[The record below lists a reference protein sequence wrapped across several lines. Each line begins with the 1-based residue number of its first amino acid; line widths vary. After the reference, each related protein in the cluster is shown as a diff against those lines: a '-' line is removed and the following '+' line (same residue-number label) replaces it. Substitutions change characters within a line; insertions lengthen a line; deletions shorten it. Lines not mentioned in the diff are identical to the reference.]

1 MPSNTEELV
10 LIWRGSSTSRQDVQ
24 MELFTEMYWLAMFF

>member
-1 MPSNTEELV
+1 MPPNTEELV

-24 MELFTEMYWLAMFF
+24 ITEMYWLAMFFF